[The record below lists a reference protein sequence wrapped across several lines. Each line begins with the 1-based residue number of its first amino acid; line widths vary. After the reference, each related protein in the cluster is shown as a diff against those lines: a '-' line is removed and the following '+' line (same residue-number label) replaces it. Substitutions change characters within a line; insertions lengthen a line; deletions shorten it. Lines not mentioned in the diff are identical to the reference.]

1 MLMDK
6 RVRQIATGLFAS
18 ARTLDPA
25 PITEAGLA
33 GLPEPLRRY
42 LTQTGVIGR
51 PRISTVRLK
60 QEGFF
65 RTTAEQNWMPM
76 QAVEYYSVDPPA
88 FLWHGKIKM
97 LPFLSIQARDRF
109 DAGTGHML
117 IKLAP
122 LTLGDARGPEMDQ
135 GALVRYFNEMM
146 WFPTAFLSES
156 IEWEGIDASSVKGT
170 IRIGEVSASAVL
182 HFTEAGQ
189 FASFVADRYMASG
202 DTFSLQSWSTPVYDH
217 AELHGL
223 RLPVS
228 GEGVWHLDAGD
239 FSYIRL
245 RVTELEY
252 DTPLPY

>member
-1 MLMDK
+1 MD
-6 RVRQIATGLFAS
+6 RQIRQMAAELFGK
-18 ARTLDPA
+18 ARAQDAA
-25 PITEAGLA
+25 PITEADLA

-51 PRISTVRLK
+51 PRIGTVRLK

-65 RTTAEQNWMPM
+65 RTKPEQNWMPM
-76 QAVEYYSVDPPA
+76 RAVEYYSADPPA

-97 LPFLSIQARDRF
+97 LPFLSIQARDHF

-122 LTLGDARGPEMDQ
+122 LTLGDASGPELDQ

-146 WFPTAFLSES
+146 WFPTAFLSKS
-156 IEWEGIDASSVKGT
+156 IQWEAVDAHSVKGT

-182 HFTEAGQ
+182 HVTESGRLAN
-189 FASFVADRYMASG
+189 FVAERYMSAG
-202 DTFSLQSWSTPVYDH
+202 DSFSLETWSTPIDDH
-217 AELHGL
+217 AEMEGL

-245 RVTELEY
+245 RITELEY
-252 DTPLPY
+252 DTPLPYY

>member
-1 MLMDK
+1 MDK
-6 RVRQIATGLFAS
+6 QVRQMAAELFAK
-18 ARTLDPA
+18 ARTQDNA
-25 PITEAGLA
+25 PITGTDLA

-51 PRISTVRLK
+51 PRIGTVRLK

-65 RTTAEQNWMPM
+65 RTRPDQNWMPM

-117 IKLAP
+117 IKLLAF
-122 LTLGDARGPEMDQ
+122 TMGDVRGPELDQ
-135 GALVRYFNEMM
+135 GALVRYFNEIM

-156 IEWEGIDASSVKGT
+156 IRWEGIDANSVRGT
-170 IRIGEVSASAVL
+170 IRIGGVSASAVL
-182 HFTEAGQ
+182 SFTETGQ
-189 FASFVADRYMASG
+189 FANFVADRYMASG
-202 DTFSLQSWSTPVYDH
+202 DTFSLEAWSPPVDDY
-217 AELHGL
+217 AGMQGL

-228 GEGVWHLDAGD
+228 GEGVWHLDTGD

-252 DTPLPY
+252 DAPLPY